1 MYHLSGC
8 NRDLF
13 IKVTVAIFYF
23 CHSKNSSN
31 IMKNIFIP
39 SLYIPEEKL
48 LVSKYWKQMCYKEN
62 KYLIF

>member
-13 IKVTVAIFYF
+13 IKVTIAMFYF
-23 CHSKNSSN
+23 CHSKNSST
-31 IMKNIFIP
+31 IMKDIFIP
-39 SLYIPEEKL
+39 SLYIPEEKF